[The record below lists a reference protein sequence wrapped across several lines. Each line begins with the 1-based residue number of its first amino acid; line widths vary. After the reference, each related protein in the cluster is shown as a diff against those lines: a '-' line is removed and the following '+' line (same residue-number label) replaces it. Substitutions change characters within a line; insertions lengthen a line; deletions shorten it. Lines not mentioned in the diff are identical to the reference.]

1 TLCPI
6 LPIATPLGAHSGHR
20 ICLTGTCLHRDS
32 TVIVSLPSRAMS
44 PHSPAAPAAS
54 SSTSPAAPPRLGFR
68 PDVQGLRGIAVML
81 VVLYHAGLPGLS
93 GGFVGV
99 DAFFV
104 LSGFLITTHLLESL
118 AATGR
123 IRLGQFYARR
133 ARRLLPAALTV
144 AALTLLAS
152 WALLSPLLVDEV

>member
-1 TLCPI
+1 FPFLPFCALCTLCPI
-6 LPIATPLGAHSGHR
+6 PPIAEPLGAHSCHR

-32 TVIVSLPSRAMS
+32 AVIVSLPSRAMS

-104 LSGFLITTHLLESL
+104 
-118 AATGR
+118 
-123 IRLGQFYARR
+123 
-133 ARRLLPAALTV
+133 
-144 AALTLLAS
+144 
-152 WALLSPLLVDEV
+152 